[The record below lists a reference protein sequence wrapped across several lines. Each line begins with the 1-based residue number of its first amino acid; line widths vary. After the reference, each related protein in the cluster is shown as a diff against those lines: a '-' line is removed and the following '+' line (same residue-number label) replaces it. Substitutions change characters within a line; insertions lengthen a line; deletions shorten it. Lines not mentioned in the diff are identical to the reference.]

1 MNAQGI
7 ENLKAITFDFW
18 GTLFTEGENY
28 AYQVLSLRYEVLLD
42 ALSEAGTPADE
53 AQVREAYRQAALAYE
68 QAWQAEQ
75 MMTPYE
81 RVALIFKLLGARPDE
96 GLVALTARRLEEA
109 SLHGSLTPLPGVKE
123 SLPKLAQKYRLG
135 VVSDTGITSGRLL
148 REHLERHGLLEHFSG
163 FSFSDETLS
172 VKPRR
177 EAFMAA
183 LDELGVGPQHALHV
197 GDIPRTDIGGAFNA
211 GYSWA
216 VQYTGH
222 RSLNGG
228 PEPTARVKDHRELFR
243 LLPKA

>member
-163 FSFSDETLS
+163 FSFSDETLT

-177 EAFMAA
+177 EAFMTA
-183 LDELGVGPQHALHV
+183 LDELGVGPQNALHV

-228 PEPTARVKDHRELFR
+228 PEPTARVGDHRELFR
-243 LLPKA
+243 LLPEA

>member
-18 GTLFTEGENY
+18 GTLFTESESY
-28 AYQVLSLRYEVLLD
+28 AYQVLSLRYEILLD

-53 AQVREAYRQAALAYE
+53 AQVREAYRQAAMAYE

-81 RVALIFKLLGARPDE
+81 RVALIFKLLGAPPDE
-96 GLVALTARRLEEA
+96 GLIALTARRLEEA

-123 SLPKLAQKYRLG
+123 SLPRLARKYRLG
-135 VVSDTGITSGRLL
+135 VVSDTGITGGRLL
-148 REHLERHGLLEHFSG
+148 REHLERHGLLECFSS
-163 FSFSDETLS
+163 FSFSDETLT

-177 EAFMAA
+177 EAFMVA
-183 LDELGVGPQHALHV
+183 LDELGIGPQHALHV
-197 GDIPRTDIGGAFNA
+197 GDIPRTDIGGAFGA

-216 VQYTGH
+216 VQYIGH
-222 RSLNGG
+222 RTVNGG
-228 PEPTARVKDHRELFR
+228 PEPTARVSDHRELFR
-243 LLPKA
+243 LLPEA

>member
-1 MNAQGI
+1 MNTQGI

-18 GTLFTEGENY
+18 GTLFTESESY
-28 AYQVLSLRYEVLLD
+28 AHQVLSLRYEILLD

-53 AQVREAYRQAALAYE
+53 SQVREAYRQAAMAYE

-81 RVALIFKLLGARPDE
+81 RVTLIFKLLGAPPDE
-96 GLVALTARRLEEA
+96 GLIALTARRLEEA

-135 VVSDTGITSGRLL
+135 VVSDTGITGGRLL
-148 REHLERHGLLEHFSG
+148 REHLERQGLLEYFSG
-163 FSFSDETLS
+163 FSFSDETGT

-177 EAFMAA
+177 EAFMVA
-183 LDELGVGPQHALHV
+183 LDELGVDPQNALHI
-197 GDIPRTDIGGAFNA
+197 GDIPRTDIGGAFGA

-222 RSLNGG
+222 RAINGG
-228 PEPTARVKDHRELFR
+228 PEPTARMSDHRELFK
-243 LLPKA
+243 LLPSA